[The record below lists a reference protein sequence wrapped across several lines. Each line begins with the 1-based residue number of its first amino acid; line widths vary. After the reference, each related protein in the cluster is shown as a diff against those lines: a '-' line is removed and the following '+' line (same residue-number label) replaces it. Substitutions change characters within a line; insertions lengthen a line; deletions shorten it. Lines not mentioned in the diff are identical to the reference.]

1 MFLRPRINSIL
12 CVRCCASE
20 ADLNIAQTAW
30 GDSGVYYCSVVSS
43 QDLSGNSE
51 AYTEL
56 IVLGK
61 LVSMA
66 LTSSLISPTHKHTRT
81 VCLLSFFSSCLLI
94 STKLYTRYNQKKC
107 QMKILVGVLQVKS
120 VQGLWLCP

>member
-1 MFLRPRINSIL
+1 MNSIL
-12 CVRCCASE
+12 CVFCCATE

-61 LVSMA
+61 LVFMA
-66 LTSSLISPTHKHTRT
+66 LSSSLISPSRTHTHTF
-81 VCLLSFFSSCLLI
+81 CLLSLPATPLSAHNYTLEL
-94 STKLYTRYNQKKC
+94 STMEGQV
-107 QMKILVGVLQVKS
+107 KILASISQDKVSS
-120 VQGLWLCP
+120 VFL

>member
-1 MFLRPRINSIL
+1 MKVLLYPNNAAINSSL
-12 CVRCCASE
+12 CVCCCATE

-66 LTSSLISPTHKHTRT
+66 LTSPLFSPAHTRT
-81 VCLLSFFSSCLLI
+81 HS
-94 STKLYTRYNQKKC
+94 YTRHSHKNGSDKDE
-107 QMKILVGVLQVKS
+107 
-120 VQGLWLCP
+120 